1 MGYSQGGKYMSVF
14 EAKKQIVEMGR
25 RMYAK
30 GFVAANDGNIS
41 CRTGVN
47 EVVCTPTGVSKGFL
61 TPNMLVT
68 VDMNG
73 KVLSGNMS
81 PSSEIK
87 MHLRVYKEKS
97 DITAVTHA
105 HPMAATSFAIAGIPL
120 DKAVLPEQVVLLG
133 SVPIAKYALT
143 GTHEVP
149 DSIAPYLQEYNAV
162 LLANHGALT
171 WGRSIEEAF
180 FRLEEVEYF
189 AQITLNVYTLLGRA
203 NELSCEQV
211 DQLLEVRKKFGI
223 NTGGLPLC
231 GGEATNMKD
240 VVSSTDTSSP
250 IVKLID
256 DGEDNTSAQ
265 TSELVK
271 EITAL
276 VLKQLKG

>member
-1 MGYSQGGKYMSVF
+1 MSYSRGGKYMPVF

-41 CRTGVN
+41 CRTGPN
-47 EVVCTPTGVSKGFL
+47 EVICTPTGVSKGFL

-68 VDMNG
+68 VDMKG
-73 KVLSGNMS
+73 KVLSGTMT

-87 MHLRVYKEKS
+87 MHLRVYNEKPE
-97 DITAVTHA
+97 ILAVTHA
-105 HPMAATSFAIAGIPL
+105 HPIAATSFAIAGIPL
-120 DKAVLPEQVVLLG
+120 DKAVLPEQVVILG

-143 GTHEVP
+143 GSQEVP
-149 DSIAPYLQEYNAV
+149 DSIAPYLKDYNAV

-203 NELSCEQV
+203 NELSCDQVEQ
-211 DQLLEVRKKFGI
+211 LMGVREKFGI
-223 NTGGLPLC
+223 HTGGMPLC
-231 GGEATNMKD
+231 SGEATNMRDIVSSADTSSPAVKLID
-240 VVSSTDTSSP
+240 GGTETSSTDTS
-250 IVKLID
+250 
-256 DGEDNTSAQ
+256 A
-265 TSELVK
+265 LVK

-276 VLKQLKG
+276 VLKRLKG